1 MLHLQLSQD
10 TQGSGG
16 LDALG
21 VLVNGGVGDLAVVDD
36 DGEAASSL
44 LEVPADAA
52 GELGILVGHEEDGV
66 IGDTVGL
73 GPARHDESVVE
84 SNDDNQV
91 NTLGL
96 ELVDVLGVGGD
107 VRARAGGGE
116 STGDGDENGLL
127 VLELVA
133 GSKGNGGTALRE
145 LRDLG
150 GGRDV
155 AEEDALGE
163 VVASLESTS
172 ESHLECGWWWCFGR
186 VLCNGAVEVGVGDG
200 EKIRY
205 A

>member
-1 MLHLQLSQD
+1 MGTH
-10 TQGSGG
+10 
-16 LDALG
+16 
-21 VLVNGGVGDLAVVDD
+21 N
-36 DGEAASSL
+36 
-44 LEVPADAA
+44 
-52 GELGILVGHEEDGV
+52 GV

-73 GPARHDESVVE
+73 GPAGHDESVVE

-116 STGDGDENGLL
+116 STGDGDENDLL
-127 VLELVA
+127 GLELCSMGAGHVNSCSFNRRCHSRRVGLQETQGRGDSRTVA
-133 GSKGNGGTALRE
+133 GSKGNGGAALRE
-145 LRDLG
+145 LSDLG

-172 ESHLECGWWWCFGR
+172 ESHLECGLWWCFGR
-186 VLCNGAVEVGVGDG
+186 VLWNGAVEVGDG
-200 EKIRY
+200 ENIRY

>member
-1 MLHLQLSQD
+1 M
-10 TQGSGG
+10 
-16 LDALG
+16 
-21 VLVNGGVGDLAVVDD
+21 
-36 DGEAASSL
+36 
-44 LEVPADAA
+44 
-52 GELGILVGHEEDGV
+52 
-66 IGDTVGL
+66 
-73 GPARHDESVVE
+73 
-84 SNDDNQV
+84 
-91 NTLGL
+91 
-96 ELVDVLGVGGD
+96 
-107 VRARAGGGE
+107 RARAGGGE

-127 VLELVA
+127 VLELCSTGAGSAVVRLIGDAIRGGLVCRRRRAEGDSRTVA